1 MKRFVGMYDMF
12 SIALSLSSIAPLRR
26 CLQHRSTFRCNNDT
40 EHAIT
45 PKALPQIQ
53 RIQYRSHAQRQEME
67 SRPHGFTISKPQIIL
82 PPNEPK
88 ATSLPAPATNVPR
101 PLSDIRELSEPS
113 IIDNVALRPA
123 KAIQSN
129 LNPSRNTSTRS
140 RGPPRRAGS
149 LKAAPNSKAVHKRS
163 QSAEIDSSSSY
174 SSTPERSSFYSIP
187 HSSVPRRSSSQN
199 HVQRPIR
206 AHIRKH
212 SIRAVPAPSEP
223 KYEGFTVP
231 NHGPSRSP
239 VKEAGSRLD
248 AVNCDAGR
256 RVPSRTYIRT
266 TQATDILEFPSYR
279 HPRVKLELQVTAP
292 LFVGGGSVEGHV
304 KITVDEN
311 ERIRS
316 RRSIGIGSISVDL
329 LGFED
334 MHGTRKATFLAVGTE
349 LIDTTHPPP
358 SNMVEPANPLA
369 PDDKFWTL
377 SPSTS
382 SLPFMVSLP
391 LDTGPPPFQ
400 SKSANI
406 RFLLCAT
413 ALIRDAGKHY
423 RVRTSQEICVLATY
437 DPEKALTS
445 LPSPL
450 TAADELSLRRFGRC
464 ESVTLTAGLHRQVWV
479 SGSSIF
485 VDVHI
490 ANKSHKAVKRLELY
504 LERDIL
510 CYKHGPAGT
519 KEKSASQ
526 ARIFES
532 NEQAMIARSSL
543 KLGTQGWNG
552 IEPHSSETRTCELE
566 LPRGHATVRCGKYF
580 EVRFFLNVT
589 ASLSNTKLVSVQL
602 PITLIHINSLDVLP
616 NSVAQVAAAI
626 EEKRAQNHHHHRTKS
641 RQHARAHSRQ
651 RSHSSPIAMA
661 ELRRRPS
668 NLQGRAFAAPRDQSI
683 DRQRAAKTDIDHL
696 RNALDSSPRKY
707 RTQLQAGGL
716 KKMGSTISVGGISLG
731 GKKRTGAAPPPPFE
745 YSPSP
750 EQGLPITS
758 TRARDENF
766 PPTHQPMRRM
776 QSADTMQ
783 SNLSFD
789 TVRLKRGPGTT
800 LKNQQND
807 SNNNSKGPPFNFTV
821 VQHRIEPHVLG
832 LSQHAAYA
840 QHAPNGQ
847 YGEYAQHTDETL
859 DPTARPDTGLS
870 FREKMDRSRFEFKAV
885 RRKASGGLSMRE
897 RGVGLW
903 EQVRSRARER
913 EREREGWI

>member
-1 MKRFVGMYDMF
+1 MF

-349 LIDTTHPPP
+349 LIDITHPPP

-423 RVRTSQEICVLATY
+423 RVRTSHEICVLATY

-543 KLGTQGWNG
+543 KLGMQGWNG
-552 IEPHSSETRTCELE
+552 IEPHASETRTCELE
-566 LPRGHATVRCGKYF
+566 LPRGHATVRCGKFF

-626 EEKRAQNHHHHRTKS
+626 EEKRAQTHHHRTKS
-641 RQHARAHSRQ
+641 RQHAQAHSRQ

-683 DRQRAAKTDIDHL
+683 DRQRAAKTDIDNL

-707 RTQLQAGGL
+707 QAQLQAGGL
-716 KKMGSTISVGGISLG
+716 KKMDSKKSIGGMSLS
-731 GKKRTGAAPPPPFE
+731 KKTRPAGPPPQFE

-750 EQGLPITS
+750 DQAVPVPS
-758 TRARDENF
+758 TRARDENI

-776 QSADTMQ
+776 QSADTIQ

-789 TVRLKRGPGTT
+789 TVRLKRGPGTY
-800 LKNQQND
+800 NQRENG
-807 SNNNSKGPPFNFTV
+807 KGPPFNFTV
-821 VQHRIEPHVLG
+821 VQQRIEPQVLG
-832 LSQHAAYA
+832 LSQYAPHA
-840 QHAPNGQ
+840 QNAP
-847 YGEYAQHTDETL
+847 YGQHTDQTL

-885 RRKASGGLSMRE
+885 RRKASGSIKD

-913 EREREGWI
+913 EREGWI

>member
-1 MKRFVGMYDMF
+1 M
-12 SIALSLSSIAPLRR
+12 
-26 CLQHRSTFRCNNDT
+26 
-40 EHAIT
+40 
-45 PKALPQIQ
+45 
-53 RIQYRSHAQRQEME
+53 
-67 SRPHGFTISKPQIIL
+67 
-82 PPNEPK
+82 
-88 ATSLPAPATNVPR
+88 
-101 PLSDIRELSEPS
+101 
-113 IIDNVALRPA
+113 
-123 KAIQSN
+123 
-129 LNPSRNTSTRS
+129 
-140 RGPPRRAGS
+140 
-149 LKAAPNSKAVHKRS
+149 
-163 QSAEIDSSSSY
+163 
-174 SSTPERSSFYSIP
+174 
-187 HSSVPRRSSSQN
+187 
-199 HVQRPIR
+199 
-206 AHIRKH
+206 
-212 SIRAVPAPSEP
+212 
-223 KYEGFTVP
+223 
-231 NHGPSRSP
+231 
-239 VKEAGSRLD
+239 
-248 AVNCDAGR
+248 
-256 RVPSRTYIRT
+256 
-266 TQATDILEFPSYR
+266 
-279 HPRVKLELQVTAP
+279 TAP

-316 RRSIGIGSISVDL
+316 RRTIGIGAISVDL

-334 MHGTRKATFLAVGTE
+334 MSGHRKATFLAVGTE
-349 LIDTTHPPP
+349 LIDTNHPPP

-450 TAADELSLRRFGRC
+450 TATDELSLRRFGRC

-510 CYKHGPAGT
+510 CYKHSPAAT

-552 IEPHSSETRTCELE
+552 VEPHSSETRTCELE
-566 LPRGHATVRCGKYF
+566 LPRGHGTVRCGKYF

-602 PITLIHINSLDVLP
+602 PITLIHMNSLDVLP

-626 EEKRAQNHHHHRTKS
+626 EEKRTQNQHHRTKS
-641 RQHARAHSRQ
+641 RQHARGYSRQ
-651 RSHSSPIAMA
+651 RSNSSPT

-683 DRQRAAKTDIDHL
+683 DRQRAARTDIDSL
-696 RNALDSSPRKY
+696 RNELDSSPRKY
-707 RTQLQAGGL
+707 QSQLQAGGL
-716 KKMGSTISVGGISLG
+716 RTLGSNMSFGGISLG
-731 GKKRTGAAPPPPFE
+731 GKKRPGAAPFE
-745 YSPSP
+745 YQTPP
-750 EQGLPITS
+750 EHDIPGTS
-758 TRARDENF
+758 TRTRTENVC
-766 PPTHQPMRRM
+766 PTHQPMRRM
-776 QSADTMQ
+776 ESADTIQ
-783 SNLSFD
+783 SKLSFD
-789 TVRLKRGPGTT
+789 TMRVKRGPGTDT
-800 LKNQQND
+800 QSQQTNT
-807 SNNNSKGPPFNFTV
+807 KGPPYNFTV
-821 VQHRIEPHVLG
+821 VQHRIEPHELG
-832 LSQHAAYA
+832 LSQNAQNAQMPQYPQYP
-840 QHAPNGQ
+840 QHAQDLHQ
-847 YGEYAQHTDETL
+847 YADRTA
-859 DPTARPDTGLS
+859 DPVARPSTALS
-870 FREKMDRSRFEFKAV
+870 FREKMDWSRFEFKAV
-885 RRKASGGLSMRE
+885 RRKASGSFKE

-903 EQVRSRARER
+903 EQVRNRG
-913 EREREGWI
+913 REREGWI